1 MIRESLRNYIYNEVI
16 PKYAAFDKA
25 HREDHALTVIERAL
39 SMGQQ
44 YDINEE
50 MLLTAAACHDLGLSV
65 DRKTHHLESGRII
78 REDKRLSEW
87 FSPEQI
93 EAIAQAA
100 EDHRASAKT
109 PPRSIY
115 GRLVAEADRLIVP
128 ETIIRRT
135 VLFGLSNHPE
145 LDKEGHWNRT
155 LEHLHEKYAEGG
167 YLHLLIPGS
176 PNEAPLKQL
185 RAIIKDEPRLRT
197 IFESIYAE
205 EAIQAE

>member
-1 MIRESLRNYIYNEVI
+1 MTRESLRNYIDSEVI

-39 SMGQQ
+39 SMGKQ

-50 MLLTAAACHDLGLSV
+50 MLLTAAACHDLGLAV

-78 REDKRLSEW
+78 REDNRLSEW

-93 EAIAQAA
+93 ETIAQAA

-135 VLFGLSNHPE
+135 VLFGLSNYPE

-155 LEHLHEKYAEGG
+155 LEHLHEKYADGG

-176 PNEAPLKQL
+176 PNEAPLRQL
-185 RAIIKDEPRLRT
+185 REIIKDEPRLRT
-197 IFESIYAE
+197 IFESVYAE
-205 EAIQAE
+205 ES

>member
-1 MIRESLRNYIYNEVI
+1 MRESLHNYIYREII

-25 HREDHALTVIERAL
+25 HREDHAMMVIDRAL
-39 SMGQQ
+39 SMGKQ
-44 YDINEE
+44 YDIDEE

-65 DRKTHHLESGRII
+65 NRESHHSESGRII

-87 FSPEQI
+87 FSPGQI
-93 EAIAQAA
+93 ETIAQAA

-109 PPRSIY
+109 LPRSIY
-115 GRLVAEADRLIVP
+115 GRIIAEADRLIVP

-135 VLFGLSNHPE
+135 VQFSLSHYPE
-145 LDKEGHWNRT
+145 LDKEGHWRRT

-185 RAIIKDEPRLRT
+185 REIIKDEQRLRT
-197 IFESIYAE
+197 IFESVFTE
-205 EAIQAE
+205 ES